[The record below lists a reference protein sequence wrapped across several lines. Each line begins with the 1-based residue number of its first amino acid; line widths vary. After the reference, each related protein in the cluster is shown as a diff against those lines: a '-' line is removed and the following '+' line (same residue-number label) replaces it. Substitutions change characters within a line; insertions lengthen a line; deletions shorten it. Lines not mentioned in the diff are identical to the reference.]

1 MNKHA
6 AWFRYAAW
14 LGILADWAL
23 VVPASFAPE
32 WVLAALGLRPTGDV
46 VWTAFAAWLVLLISL
61 FYVPAANDPHRYRNG
76 AWLMVFSRLVAALWF
91 LVVHPG
97 AYTALGIAEGV
108 LFLVQLPLLVLA
120 LRGAPRAGTG
130 AGADAAE
137 PRYAVPAGTETAA
150 RWLRRTIWLGVIANF
165 GLGLPAVFAPETILG
180 LLRLRPT
187 GDPLWTSTA
196 ALALL
201 ILSLFYL
208 PGADHPVRYRANA
221 WLAEVARLAGV
232 VFFLAIWPGEYPLF
246 ALFDGTF
253 FVLQLPFLL
262 RIVRATRPSG

>member
-1 MNKHA
+1 MKKHTV
-6 AWFRYAAW
+6 WFRTAAW

-32 WVLAALGLRPTGDV
+32 RVLETLGLRPTGDP

-61 FYVPAANDPHRYRNG
+61 FYVPVAKDPLRYRQG
-76 AWLMVFSRLVAALWF
+76 AWLMVFARLVGAVWF

-97 AYTALGIAEGV
+97 AYTLLGIVEGV
-108 LFLVQLPLLVLA
+108 LFLIQLPLLLLA
-120 LRGAPRAGTG
+120 LRGAPAD
-130 AGADAAE
+130 GADAGGA
-137 PRYAVPAGTETAA
+137 RNAVPAGAESAA

-165 GLGLPAVFAPETILG
+165 GLGLPAMFVPETILG

-201 ILSLFYL
+201 VLSLFYL
-208 PGADHPVRYRANA
+208 PGANHPLRYRANA
-221 WLAEVARLAGV
+221 WLAVVARLAGV
-232 VFFLAIWPGEYPLF
+232 VFFLAIWPGNYLLF

-253 FVLQLPFLL
+253 FILELPFLL
-262 RIVRATRPSG
+262 RVMRGAKASG